1 MSANKLLATIAE
13 TKGLT
18 GLGKTKIYD
27 LIDDGT
33 LESVKVGSRRL
44 VKMSSIRRL
53 AGAEAA

>member
-1 MSANKLLATIAE
+1 MPTNKLLATIAE
-13 TKGLT
+13 TKDMT

-33 LESVKVGSRRL
+33 LESIKVGSRRL
-44 VKMSSIRRL
+44 VKMSSIHRL